1 MYPGTL
7 FRGMCRLGTEFYVPR
22 NSVPRY
28 LPPRN
33 GVLCTPELCSG
44 VCAASERSF
53 MYPGT
58 LFRGMCRLGTE
69 FYVPRNSVPGYVPP
83 RNGVLCT
90 PELCS
95 GASTSPEQSS
105 WVHRTP
111 FRGIRRPGTEFRGTY
126 RPGTEFRGTLTEFR
140 GAIRPLPILPRRNL
154 LRLHRIIQNIRQ
166 NRIKF
171 PLSDHVIITFRFPKG
186 IPGVA

>member
-95 GASTSPEQSS
+95 GVCAAPERSFMYPG
-105 WVHRTP
+105 TL
-111 FRGIRRPGTEFRGTY
+111 FRGIYLPGTEFLGT
-126 RPGTEFRGTLTEFR
+126 
-140 GAIRPLPILPRRNL
+140 
-154 LRLHRIIQNIRQ
+154 
-166 NRIKF
+166 
-171 PLSDHVIITFRFPKG
+171 
-186 IPGVA
+186 